1 MEDILDLYAESYQ
14 PAFPVIC
21 FDEVPYQMVSET
33 RLPLPMQSGK
43 PQRYDFEYK
52 REGTCNL
59 FMFLQPLV
67 GWRHVKVTDRRTKQD
82 FAFCM
87 HDLAEIHFPEA
98 EKIRVVLDNLNT
110 HTPAAFYETFP
121 PEQARRLTKKLEFH
135 YTPEH
140 SSWLNMAEV
149 EISVLTGQCLDRRL
163 GNQEI
168 IAREV
173 AAWEAERNNSKAT
186 IDWRFTIPN
195 ARDKLKRL
203 YPIKDEQ

>member
-1 MEDILDLYAESYQ
+1 MEDILDLYAEPDQ

-21 FDEVPYQMVSET
+21 FDEVPYQLVSET
-33 RLPLPMQSGK
+33 KEPLPVQNGK
-43 PQRYDFEYK
+43 PLRYDYEYR

-67 GWRHVKVTDRRTKQD
+67 GWRHVKVTEHRTKPD
-82 FAFCM
+82 FAECM
-87 HDLAEIHFPEA
+87 KDLVEIHFPQA

-110 HTPAAFYETFP
+110 HSPAAFYEAFP
-121 PEQARRLTKKLEFH
+121 PEQARQLTKKLEFH

-149 EISVLTGQCLDRRL
+149 EISVLTEQCLDRRL
-163 GNQEI
+163 GSVKIVE
-168 IAREV
+168 RE
-173 AAWEAERNNSKAT
+173 AGAWETERNTAKAT

-195 ARDKLKRL
+195 ARDKLKKL
-203 YPIKDEQ
+203 YPVKDES

>member
-1 MEDILDLYAESYQ
+1 MEDILDLYAEPYQ

-33 RLPLPMQSGK
+33 QQPLPMQDGK
-43 PQRYDFEYK
+43 PLRYDFEYR

-59 FMFLQPLV
+59 FILLQPLA
-67 GWRHVKVTDRRTKQD
+67 GWRHVKVTAQRTKQD
-82 FAFCM
+82 FAGCM
-87 HDLAEIHFPEA
+87 KDLVEIHFPEA

-110 HTPAAFYETFP
+110 HSPAAFYEAFL
-121 PEQARRLTKKLEFH
+121 PEQARQLTKKLEFH

-149 EISVLTGQCLDRRL
+149 EISVLTEQCLDRRL
-163 GNQEI
+163 GSETI
-168 IAREV
+168 VKSEV
-173 AAWEAERNNSKAT
+173 GAWEAERNAARAT

-195 ARDKLKRL
+195 AREKLKKL
-203 YPIKDEQ
+203 YPVKEEQ